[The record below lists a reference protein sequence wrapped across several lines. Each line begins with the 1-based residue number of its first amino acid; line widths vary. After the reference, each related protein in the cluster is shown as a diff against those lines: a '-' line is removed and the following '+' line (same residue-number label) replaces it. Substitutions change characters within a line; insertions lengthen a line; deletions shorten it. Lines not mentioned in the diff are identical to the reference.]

1 MTIKKTIAIAS
12 AKGGVGKSTVCSF
25 LATVLSKDSKVGILD
40 ADIYGP
46 NQDILFDINDKN
58 IEVDKKN
65 TDRPYIPKK
74 VDNISLNSLG
84 FLLDKNAAIW
94 RGPMLSSAINQIYE
108 KTNWDELDFL
118 LIDMP
123 PGTGDTQ
130 LTFAQEVKVDGAII
144 VSTPQDLA
152 LLDVKRGIQMF
163 DKTGVKI
170 LGLIDNMSFFKGDDG
185 KEYKIFGESNVEKTA
200 KEFNKEFLGHL
211 PIHQDLRS
219 SADKGDPLTH
229 SDPNHE
235 VSKLFEKIAKK
246 IKQSFL

>member
-25 LATVLSKDSKVGILD
+25 LARVLSKDSIVCYFDG
-40 ADIYGP
+40 DIYRA

-108 KTNWDELDFL
+108 KTNWDELDYL
-118 LIDMP
+118 IIDMP
-123 PGTGDTQ
+123 PGTGDAY
-130 LTFAQEVKVDGAII
+130 LTVCQKI
-144 VSTPQDLA
+144 VHDFVI
-152 LLDVKRGIQMF
+152 LLYSSS
-163 DKTGVKI
+163 
-170 LGLIDNMSFFKGDDG
+170 SF
-185 KEYKIFGESNVEKTA
+185 S
-200 KEFNKEFLGHL
+200 
-211 PIHQDLRS
+211 
-219 SADKGDPLTH
+219 
-229 SDPNHE
+229 
-235 VSKLFEKIAKK
+235 
-246 IKQSFL
+246 